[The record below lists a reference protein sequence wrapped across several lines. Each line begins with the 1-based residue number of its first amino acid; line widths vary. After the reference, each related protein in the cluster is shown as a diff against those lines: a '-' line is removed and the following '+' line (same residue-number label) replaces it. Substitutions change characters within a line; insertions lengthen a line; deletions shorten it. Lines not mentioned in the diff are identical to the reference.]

1 MKKLIAF
8 ILITFLI
15 SCSGIAQKSDKKNK
29 KKYVVEKTASEW
41 KKQLNS
47 LQYYILREA
56 GTERPFISPLNDNKE
71 VGVYVC
77 AACETPLYD
86 SAHKFDSG
94 TGWPSFYDV
103 MSSGAV
109 KVNVDRSHGMLRE
122 EVLCGKCDAHLGHVF
137 SDGPQPTGLRYCI
150 NSLSLDFEND

>member
-1 MKKLIAF
+1 MN
-8 ILITFLI
+8 
-15 SCSGIAQKSDKKNK
+15 KKNLDHLSAEQLH
-29 KKYVVEKTASEW
+29 VTQEK
-41 KKQLNS
+41 
-47 LQYYILREA
+47 
-56 GTERPFISPLNDNKE
+56 GTEAPFTGDLLHNKE
-71 VGVYVC
+71 SGTYRRVC
-77 AACETPLYD
+77 CNADLFSSTA
-86 SAHKFDSG
+86 KFDSG

-109 KVNVDRSHGMLRE
+109 KVKVDRSHGMLRE

>member
-1 MKKLIAF
+1 MN
-8 ILITFLI
+8 
-15 SCSGIAQKSDKKNK
+15 KKNLDHLSEEQL
-29 KKYVVEKTASEW
+29 YVTQEK
-41 KKQLNS
+41 
-47 LQYYILREA
+47 
-56 GTERPFISPLNDNKE
+56 GTEAPFTGDLLHNKE
-71 VGVYVC
+71 SGTYQCVC
-77 AACETPLYD
+77 CNVDLFSSTA
-86 SAHKFDSG
+86 KFDSG

-109 KVNVDRSHGMLRE
+109 KVKVDRSHGMLRE

>member
-1 MKKLIAF
+1 MN
-8 ILITFLI
+8 
-15 SCSGIAQKSDKKNK
+15 KKNLDHLSAEQLH
-29 KKYVVEKTASEW
+29 VTQEK
-41 KKQLNS
+41 
-47 LQYYILREA
+47 
-56 GTERPFISPLNDNKE
+56 GTEAPFTGDLLHNKE
-71 VGVYVC
+71 SGAYQCVC
-77 AACETPLYD
+77 CNADLFSSTA
-86 SAHKFDSG
+86 KFDSG

-109 KVNVDRSHGMLRE
+109 KVKVDNSHDMLRE

>member
-1 MKKLIAF
+1 MN
-8 ILITFLI
+8 
-15 SCSGIAQKSDKKNK
+15 KKNLDHLSAEQLH
-29 KKYVVEKTASEW
+29 VTQEK
-41 KKQLNS
+41 
-47 LQYYILREA
+47 
-56 GTERPFISPLNDNKE
+56 GTEAPFTGDLLHNKE
-71 VGVYVC
+71 SGTYQCVC
-77 AACETPLYD
+77 CNADLFSSTA
-86 SAHKFDSG
+86 KFDSG

-109 KVNVDRSHGMLRE
+109 KVKVDNSHGMLRE